1 MEGDRSGFTL
11 PEAQPPAVPI
21 DPAVQPKGVE
31 LPSFITGNAD
41 FYRIDTALRVPPS
54 PVPIGA
60 CACTRMVEREAACS
74 FTDLERFQA
83 RRSDGDPDIVCRTP
97 SAVT

>member
-41 FYRIDTALRVPPS
+41 FYRSTPPCGYHKS

-60 CACTRMVEREAACS
+60 CACTGWSNGRLLTASRIWNAS
-74 FTDLERFQA
+74 
-83 RRSDGDPDIVCRTP
+83 SP
-97 SAVT
+97 SKRQ